1 MVLVREI
8 QQLPLSSLKLKVRH
22 CMLVFINL
30 HSFVGSVTVSLSN
43 VQAMRIGD
51 TIVLSWDPVTLE
63 EAKGFFVYSIRLTP
77 DDDSTSSTLRQ
88 TNTRTISVAYDTTSV
103 NITDT
108 EPQLAYTVSI
118 SVLLLSDVGLT
129 EGPAVDTYLTS

>member
-1 MVLVREI
+1 
-8 QQLPLSSLKLKVRH
+8 
-22 CMLVFINL
+22 
-30 HSFVGSVTVSLSN
+30 
-43 VQAMRIGD
+43 MRVGD
-51 TIVLSWDPVTLE
+51 TIVLSWDPMTLE

-77 DDDSTSSTLRQ
+77 DDGSSSSTLRQ

-118 SVLLLSDVGLT
+118 SVLLLSDVGLI
-129 EGPAVDTYLTS
+129 EGPAVHTSLTS

>member
-1 MVLVREI
+1 MYYNHT
-8 QQLPLSSLKLKVRH
+8 S
-22 CMLVFINL
+22 CA
-30 HSFVGSVTVSLSN
+30 GSVTISPSN

-77 DDDSTSSTLRQ
+77 DDGSSSSTLRQ

-118 SVLLLSDVGLT
+118 NVLLMSDVGLI
-129 EGPAVDTYLTS
+129 EGPTVHTSLTS

>member
-1 MVLVREI
+1 MREN
-8 QQLPLSSLKLKVRH
+8 QPLLLFSLKLTVNHLKF
-22 CMLVFINL
+22 LELYINVIL
-30 HSFVGSVTVSLSN
+30 CAGSVTASPSN

-77 DDDSTSSTLRQ
+77 DDGSSSNTLRQ

-118 SVLLLSDVGLT
+118 NVLLLSDVRLI
-129 EGPAVDTYLTS
+129 EGPTVIVG

>member
-1 MVLVREI
+1 MNVYTYVTL
-8 QQLPLSSLKLKVRH
+8 
-22 CMLVFINL
+22 CA
-30 HSFVGSVTVSLSN
+30 GSAKVSLSN

-77 DDDSTSSTLRQ
+77 DDGSTSSTLR

-108 EPQLAYTVSI
+108 EPQLAYTVNI
-118 SVLLLSDVGLT
+118 SVLLLTNAEIVK
-129 EGPAVDTYLTS
+129 GPAVIIGNYSKQ

>member
-1 MVLVREI
+1 MLD
-8 QQLPLSSLKLKVRH
+8 LLLSA
-22 CMLVFINL
+22 
-30 HSFVGSVTVSLSN
+30 GSVTVSPSN

-77 DDDSTSSTLRQ
+77 DDGSTSSTLRQ

-108 EPQLAYTVSI
+108 EPQLAYTVNI
-118 SVLLLSDVGLT
+118 SVLLLSDTGPI
-129 EGPAVDTYLTS
+129 EGPVVSFEIVPGQ

>member
-1 MVLVREI
+1 MREN
-8 QQLPLSSLKLKVRH
+8 QPLLLFSLKLTVKH
-22 CMLVFINL
+22 FKFLELYINVIL
-30 HSFVGSVTVSLSN
+30 CAGSVTASPSN

-77 DDDSTSSTLRQ
+77 DDGSSSNTLRQ

-118 SVLLLSDVGLT
+118 NVLLLSDVRLI
-129 EGPAVDTYLTS
+129 EGPTVIVG

>member
-1 MVLVREI
+1 MASAI
-8 QQLPLSSLKLKVRH
+8 
-22 CMLVFINL
+22 VFTKADSMIFFTMYYNHTL
-30 HSFVGSVTVSLSN
+30 CAGSVTVSPSN

-51 TIVLSWDPVTLE
+51 TIVLSWDSVTLE

-77 DDDSTSSTLRQ
+77 DDGSSSSTLRQ

-118 SVLLLSDVGLT
+118 SVLLLSNVVLI
-129 EGPAVDTYLTS
+129 EGPAVIVG

>member
-1 MVLVREI
+1 M
-8 QQLPLSSLKLKVRH
+8 H
-22 CMLVFINL
+22 
-30 HSFVGSVTVSLSN
+30 VGSVTVSLSN

-77 DDDSTSSTLRQ
+77 DDGSTSSTLRQ
-88 TNTRTISVAYDTTSV
+88 TNARTISVAYDTTSV

-108 EPQLAYTVSI
+108 EPQLAYTVNI
-118 SVLLLSDVGLT
+118 SVLLLSDTGPI
-129 EGPAVDTYLTS
+129 EGPVVSFEIVPGQ